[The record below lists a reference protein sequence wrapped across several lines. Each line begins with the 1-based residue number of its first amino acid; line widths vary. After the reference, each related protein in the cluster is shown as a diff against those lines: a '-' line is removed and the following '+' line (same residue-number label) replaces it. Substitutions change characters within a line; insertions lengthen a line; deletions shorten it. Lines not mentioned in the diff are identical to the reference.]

1 MRCKLIL
8 VFPFKNKLFETI
20 SKTLKNKNNPP
31 MAATFANEAI
41 ATYSLIWLIFA
52 NILQEKVVLSPLT
65 QTTDTS
71 STALNVDVLRDHL
84 RI

>member
-1 MRCKLIL
+1 
-8 VFPFKNKLFETI
+8 
-20 SKTLKNKNNPP
+20 
-31 MAATFANEAI
+31 MAATFANEVI
-41 ATYSLIWLIFA
+41 ATYSLIWLTFA